1 MLEKLLAMRRYVPNY
16 ADLMKSSSP
25 QIEHLKQMLSL
36 EEKRAAVQGQLDS
49 LDAKL
54 ADLKRRLVG
63 GGGAAA
69 AAVARISAS
78 AAAPKVTASKSK
90 PRSKRSGRGELKS
103 QIFGALEKAGA
114 NGLKVMDLAKSL
126 GTKPANIYAWFH
138 AAVKRYPAIKKT
150 DAGTYRLAGKAPAAA
165 PAPAKAAK
173 SPAKAP
179 AKVAAAPAA
188 KKGKGKRG
196 GSRAPRGEVSTKI
209 VAALQGANA
218 VTIKDLSEK
227 LGMPY
232 RNLQVWFATTGKKH
246 KGIKK
251 VAPATYQ
258 LKK

>member
-1 MLEKLLAMRRYVPNY
+1 
-16 ADLMKSSSP
+16 MKSSSP

-36 EEKRAAVQGQLDS
+36 EEKRAAVQGELAA

-63 GGGAAA
+63 GGAAAA

-103 QIFGALEKAGA
+103 QIFSALEKAGA
-114 NGLKVMDLAKSL
+114 NGLKVMELAKSL

-138 AAVKRYPAIKKT
+138 AAVKRYPTIKKT
-150 DAGTYRLAGKAPAAA
+150 DAGTYRLAGKAPVAA
-165 PAPAKAAK
+165 PAKAAAK

-179 AKVAAAPAA
+179 VKAAAAPAA

-196 GSRAPRGEVSTKI
+196 GGSRAPRGEVSTKI
-209 VAALQGANA
+209 IAALQGSSANG
-218 VTIKDLSEK
+218 VTIKDLSSK

>member
-1 MLEKLLAMRRYVPNY
+1 MVKYVSNY
-16 ADLMKSSSP
+16 LHLMKSSSP

-36 EEKRAAVQGQLDS
+36 EEKRAAVQGELDA

-54 ADLKRRLVG
+54 SDLKRRLVG
-63 GGGAAA
+63 GGGAVAA
-69 AAVARISAS
+69 AAASIRASAS
-78 AAAPKVTASKSK
+78 APKVTASKSK

-103 QIFGALEKAGA
+103 QIFSALEKAGA
-114 NGLKVMDLAKSL
+114 NGLKVMELAKSL

-138 AAVKRYPAIKKT
+138 AALKRYPTIKKT

-165 PAPAKAAK
+165 PAPA
-173 SPAKAP
+173 AKAP
-179 AKVAAAPAA
+179 AKAAAKTAVPAA

-196 GSRAPRGEVSTKI
+196 GGGDRAPRGEVSTKI
-209 VAALQGANA
+209 IGALQSSSSASG
-218 VTIKDLSEK
+218 VTIKDLSSK